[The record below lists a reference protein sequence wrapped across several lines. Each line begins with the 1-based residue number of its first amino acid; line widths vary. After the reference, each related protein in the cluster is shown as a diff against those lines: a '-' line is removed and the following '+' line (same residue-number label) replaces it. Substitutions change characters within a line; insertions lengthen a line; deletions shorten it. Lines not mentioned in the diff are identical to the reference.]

1 MPPHEMTT
9 TQLIISFFILL
20 IIATLTAYY
29 ADRKG
34 RSFTI
39 WFILGVLLGVFAPLI
54 LFFLSSNNGVNE
66 NNNLPAMTVSKPD
79 PSLQPTSSPPPLEL
93 KETEDKLWYYMDKDH
108 QQMGP
113 VSVVALR
120 DLWNRGLLE
129 HTSYVWTQGMSDWLK
144 VEQLPELKAA
154 LTKENMNLS

>member
-9 TQLIISFFILL
+9 AQLIISFFILL
-20 IIATLTAYY
+20 IIASLTAYY

-54 LFFLSSNNGVNE
+54 LFFLSSNNESNE
-66 NNNLPAMTVSKPD
+66 ENAMPSMTLSKPD
-79 PSLQPTSSPPPLEL
+79 PSLQTAAPPPSMEF
-93 KETEDKLWYYMDKDH
+93 KGNEDKLWYYLDKDH
-108 QQMGP
+108 KQMGP
-113 VSVVALR
+113 VSIVALR

-129 HTSYVWTQGMSDWLK
+129 LTSYVWSQGMNDWLK

-154 LTKENMNLS
+154 LNKEIV

>member
-20 IIATLTAYY
+20 IIASLTAYY

-54 LFFLSSNNGVNE
+54 LFFLSSNNGSNKK
-66 NNNLPAMTVSKPD
+66 NDIPSMSVSKPD
-79 PSLQPTSSPPPLEL
+79 PSLQIAASPPPVEF
-93 KETEDKLWYYMDKDH
+93 KGNEDKLWYYLDKDH

-113 VSVVALR
+113 VSIVALR

-129 HTSYVWTQGMSDWLK
+129 LTSYVWSQGMNDWLK

-154 LTKENMNLS
+154 LNKESI

>member
-20 IIATLTAYY
+20 IIASLTAYY

-54 LFFLSSNNGVNE
+54 LFFLSSNNESNE
-66 NNNLPAMTVSKPD
+66 NNSPAMTVSKPD
-79 PSLQPTSSPPPLEL
+79 PSLQAAASLPAVEF
-93 KETEDKLWYYMDKDH
+93 KGNEDKLWYYLDKDH
-108 QQMGP
+108 KQMGP
-113 VSVVALR
+113 VSIVALR

-129 HTSYVWTQGMSDWLK
+129 LTTYVWSQGMNDWLK

-154 LTKENMNLS
+154 LNKENI